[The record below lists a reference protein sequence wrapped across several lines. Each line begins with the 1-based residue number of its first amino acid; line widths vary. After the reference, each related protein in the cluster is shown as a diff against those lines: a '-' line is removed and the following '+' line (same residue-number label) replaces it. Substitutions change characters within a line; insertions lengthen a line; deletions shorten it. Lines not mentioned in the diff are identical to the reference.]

1 MIAMIKRMKMFYGL
15 IGPRL
20 LVLLFSMQLAALIEA
35 FGISLMLPVIQGGS
49 ESNSQLEQIIDWAF
63 NLVNVTPT
71 LTNSLIALT
80 VFFLIRSVIL
90 VAQSWFTAKI
100 LSQTLMT
107 MRSDFIGSLARSK
120 YSHIRT
126 VDIGTA
132 SNVMGAEIERVNA
145 ALNQLLLL
153 MVAAT
158 TAIVYVGIALLV
170 APVVTL
176 FLLLLAVPIALV
188 MIFVNKSTSRASN
201 KYTAGS
207 NKQLSLMFEMLSAI
221 KYLSATGRSPKIL
234 RRIVAESTKVGNA
247 YRKLHYYRGATLFG
261 LEPFIVVALAAVIYF
276 LVEVR
281 NGDILDILFLLFVF
295 RTAAVSIVATQ
306 PTYRKFIDTT
316 GSLKVYNDLRTNFD
330 QHSQPDTSRLI
341 EPDFSG
347 DLKLDNVSYRY
358 DDGSEDVL
366 KNIGISIP
374 PRSTVALVGPSGSGK
389 STLANLLISLIEP
402 TGGTISL
409 ANTPYGDIDAAKLRS
424 NVGYVTQESVV
435 FNSTIEDN
443 ITLWTKPVD
452 TKKLAKIIKST
463 NLEDLIARTS
473 ESNAEDSEHTI
484 QGLSGGER
492 QRVSIARELYWDS
505 ELLVLDEAT
514 SSMDSLLE
522 KQINILMS
530 TLQGEKTMIV
540 IAHRLSTVKSADKI
554 IVLQNGS
561 VVEQG
566 SFEELTAADGL
577 FTQMVKQQTL

>member
-1 MIAMIKRMKMFYGL
+1 MIKRMRMFYGL

-20 LVLLFSMQLAALIEA
+20 LLLLFSMQLAALIEA

-80 VFFLIRSVIL
+80 VFFLIRSAIL
-90 VAQSWFTAKI
+90 VAQSWFAAKI

-107 MRSDFIGSLARSK
+107 MRADFIGSLARAK
-120 YSHIRT
+120 YSHLRT

-132 SNVMGAEIERVNA
+132 SNVMGSEIERVNA
-145 ALNQLLLL
+145 ALNQLLML

-158 TAIVYVGIALLV
+158 TAVVYIGIALLV
-170 APVVTL
+170 APIVTM
-176 FLLLLAVPIALV
+176 FLVLLAVPIGLA
-188 MIFVNKSTSRASN
+188 MIFVNKSTSRASK

-207 NKQLSLMFEMLSAI
+207 NKQLSLMFEMLGAI
-221 KYLSATGRSPKIL
+221 KYLSATGRSSKIVN
-234 RRIVAESTKVGNA
+234 RIIAESAKVGSA
-247 YRKLHYYRGATLFG
+247 YRKLYYFRGATQVG

-295 RTAAVSIVATQ
+295 RTAAVSIVVTQ

-316 GSLKVYNDLRTNFD
+316 GSLKVYNDLRNNFEK
-330 QHSQPDTSRLI
+330 HSQPDTSKLT

-347 DLKLDNVSYRY
+347 ELKLENISYRY

-366 KNIGISIP
+366 KNISISIP
-374 PRSTVALVGPSGSGK
+374 PRSTIALVGPSGSGK
-389 STLANLLISLIEP
+389 STLANLLISLIDS
-402 TGGTISL
+402 TDGTITL
-409 ANTPYGDIDAAKLRS
+409 ANTPYSEIDAVKFRS

-452 TKKLAKIIKST
+452 TKKLAQIVEST
-463 NLEDLIARTS
+463 KLEDLITRTA
-473 ESNAEDSEHTI
+473 ESNSEDGEHAN

-492 QRVSIARELYWDS
+492 QRVGIARELYWES
-505 ELLVLDEAT
+505 KLLVLDEAT

-522 KQINILMS
+522 EQINILMS

-540 IAHRLSTVKSADKI
+540 IAHRLATIKSADKI
-554 IVLQNGS
+554 IVLNNGR

-566 SFEELTAADGL
+566 SFEKLNETDGL
-577 FTQMVKQQTL
+577 FAQMVKQQTL